1 MHAAHKA
8 PAAQDGAQGDALVG
22 RAAGLAGDLPPLL
35 ARAWRLAD
43 AVALGEQGRRAP
55 GQGDAF
61 WQFRP
66 ARPGD
71 PARAIDW
78 RRSARSDQHFV
89 QEKEWQL
96 AQTVM
101 LWADASASMQ
111 FASRDDLEPKAV
123 RAALVALALSV
134 LLIRGGERVGLSG
147 LPPGRGQVQLSRLA
161 RALAGR
167 LDKDMAATGT
177 DYGTPGDTPVP
188 RHARAVFLSDFLGDL
203 APTREAVL
211 RLADRDVRGALV
223 MILDPAEEAFP
234 FQGRTIFQ
242 SMGRTLTF
250 ETRRAADLRARY
262 QERLAARKAA
272 LAELAGE
279 SGWTHLCHHTADP
292 AAQALLWLHHGLE
305 VRA

>member
-1 MHAAHKA
+1 MHAQHKA
-8 PAAQDGAQGDALVG
+8 SAAPGGGLVG
-22 RAAGLAGDLPPLL
+22 RAAGLAGNLPPLL
-35 ARAWRLAD
+35 ARAFRLAD

-101 LWADASASMQ
+101 LWPDASASMQ
-111 FASRDDLEPKAV
+111 FASRGDLEAKAA

-134 LLIRGGERVGLSG
+134 LLLRGGERVGLSG
-147 LPPGRGQVQLSRLA
+147 LAPGRGQVQLSRLA
-161 RALAGR
+161 RVLEERLEKGLA
-167 LDKDMAATGT
+167 APVA
-177 DYGTPGDTPVP
+177 DYGTPGNTPVP
-188 RHARAVFLSDFLGDL
+188 RHGRAVFLSDFLGDL
-203 APTREAVL
+203 VPVREAVL

-262 QERLAARKAA
+262 LDRLAARKAA
-272 LAELAGE
+272 LSELAAA
-279 SGWTHLCHHTADP
+279 SGWSHLCHHTADP
-292 AAQALLWLHHGLE
+292 AAQVLLWLYHGLE